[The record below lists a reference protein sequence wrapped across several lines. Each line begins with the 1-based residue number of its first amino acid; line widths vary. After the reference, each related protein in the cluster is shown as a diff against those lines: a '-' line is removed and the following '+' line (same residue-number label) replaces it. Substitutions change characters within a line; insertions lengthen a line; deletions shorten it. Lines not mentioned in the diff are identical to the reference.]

1 MIEITSHKNDK
12 IKELIH
18 FRSKNG
24 RIQADLILIEGSRE
38 IERAV
43 AAGIEPLEIYF
54 CTDFL
59 PKEADAALLS
69 MLQNR
74 FIKADYYSLKKS
86 VFEAVAYKN
95 NPFGILMLAKYS
107 PRAFTAIELPQNPAC
122 LILDNI
128 EKPGNLGALLR
139 TADGAGLHAVYQTG
153 NLTDFRNPNVIR
165 ASTGAIFNL
174 NYSLCAAEE
183 LIKHL
188 KAKHIPLVA
197 ADPYG
202 DLNYS
207 EVNYHPG
214 FALVVGAEDKGL
226 SEIYRQ
232 NADYLVKIPML
243 GAADSLNVYQAATV
257 ILFEALRQRNFQN

>member
-1 MIEITSHKNDK
+1 MIEISSTKNEK
-12 IKELIH
+12 IKDLIK
-18 FRSKNG
+18 FRNKNG
-24 RIQADLILIEGSRE
+24 RVEADLILIEGSRE

-43 AAGIEPLEIYF
+43 AAGISPLEIYF

-59 PKEADAALLS
+59 PKQTDSSLLTL
-69 MLQNR
+69 LQSR
-74 FIKADYYSLKKS
+74 FAGADYYSLSKS
-86 VFEAVAYKN
+86 VFESIAYKN
-95 NPFGILMLAKYS
+95 NPFGILMLAKYRPKS
-107 PRAFTAIELPQNPAC
+107 FQNIQLPQNPAC

-153 NLTDFRNPNVIR
+153 NLTDYRNPNVIR

-174 NYSLCAAEE
+174 NYSLCQAEE
-183 LIKHL
+183 LIKYL
-188 KAKHIPLVA
+188 KDNKISLVA

-202 DLNYS
+202 AMNYP
-207 EVNYHPG
+207 EVDYRAG